1 MKKTSLLP
9 LVLALVAGL
18 LAAAPSYGQDS
29 RALYLE
35 LLGASNGAGINYDA
49 RFNRDSSSGFGWR
62 TGVGFGYRY
71 SSIGL
76 AYDFSDNAR
85 SRQGDVTDITI
96 THVYDQ
102 CFRTSIPLEI
112 NYLLGKG
119 PSKLDLGAG
128 GIFCADLYTAKDG
141 AKPQLVFGATPYLSG
156 GYRLVT
162 AKHFVLRAGLISTF
176 SFRNGDFSFW
186 PYISFGRSF

>member
-1 MKKTSLLP
+1 MKKTSLFS

-18 LAAAPSYGQDS
+18 LATIPSYGQDS

-49 RFNRDSSSGFGWR
+49 RFNRGSSSGFGWR
-62 TGVGFGYRY
+62 TGLGFGYRY
-71 SSIGL
+71 SSTGL
-76 AYDFSDNAR
+76 AYGFSDNVGNR
-85 SRQGDVTDITI
+85 RGDVVDINI
-96 THVYDQ
+96 THIYDRS
-102 CFRTSIPLEI
+102 FRTSIPLEI

-128 GIFCADLYTAKDG
+128 GILCADLYTSKDG
-141 AKPQLVFGATPYLSG
+141 AKPHLAVGAAPYLSG

-186 PYISFGRSF
+186 PYLAFGRSF